1 MKRLSYMESQFKDDY
16 CTLRKQV
23 QELATGLVE
32 QARTSYELEIL
43 LNHNPEGEP
52 WIPGELKAY

>member
-1 MKRLSYMESQFKDDY
+1 MESQFKDDY

-52 WIPGELKAY
+52 WIPGEQKLID